1 MSDFIKMFKLIQYS
15 RENCSACV
23 RMTSYID
30 NNYDIHEVEERHVDN
45 IHELGLNVQG
55 VPVLVALD
63 EEGNIED
70 FVVGFKPDEIDDLLA
85 KIVK

>member
-1 MSDFIKMFKLIQYS
+1 MKQLVKFS
-15 RENCSACV
+15 RENCSACD
-23 RMTSYID
+23 RMSLYL
-30 NNYDIHEVEERHVDN
+30 NNNTDIQVEERHIDS
-45 IHELGLNVQG
+45 IDELGLQVQG

-70 FVVGFKPDEIDDLLA
+70 FVVGFKPNEIDDLLA

>member
-1 MSDFIKMFKLIQYS
+1 MYELIQYS

-30 NNYDIHEVEERHVDN
+30 NNYDIYEVEERHVDT
-45 IHELGLNVQG
+45 IYELGLQVQG
-55 VPVLVALD
+55 VPVLVLLKDA
-63 EEGNIED
+63 EVID
-70 FVVGFKPDEIDDLLA
+70 FSVGFKPDEIDDLLA